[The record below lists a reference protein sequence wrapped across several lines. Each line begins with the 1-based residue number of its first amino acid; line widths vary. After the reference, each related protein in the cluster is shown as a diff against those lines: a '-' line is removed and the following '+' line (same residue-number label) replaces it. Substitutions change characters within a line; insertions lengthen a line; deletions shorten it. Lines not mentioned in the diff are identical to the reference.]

1 MPVPW
6 NSDDPRDLP
15 KIAEN
20 LRHLLRWIVEAAP
33 KRDLPSV
40 AMARDWHR
48 QIFRGVQV
56 PVAAYVGGVR
66 GRNDTPELVDYE
78 VVVGQLRGVSSREVP
93 TQLSRFETSME
104 MAVAKLDAVLP
115 VGEKPVE
122 QAMLQSVLTLC
133 AHAHGE
139 WARIHPFANG
149 NGRVARL
156 WANWCAVR
164 YGLPPFVRLQPRPE
178 GSSYAMAAA
187 DSMRGRH
194 RTMLAVFAD
203 MLTRRLFEGPY

>member
-20 LRHLLRWIVEAAP
+20 LRRVVRRIVEEAAQRNP
-33 KRDLPSV
+33 PSV

-48 QIFRGVQV
+48 QVFRGVRV
-56 PVAAYVGGVR
+56 PVAAYVGGIR
-66 GRNDTPELVDYE
+66 GEDTPELVDYE
-78 VVVGQLRGVSSREVP
+78 VAVGRLLGVGSRKVAAE
-93 TQLSRFETSME
+93 LARFEASMRA
-104 MAVAKLDAVLP
+104 AVAKLDGILP
-115 VGEKPVE
+115 VGETQVE
-122 QAMLQSVLTLC
+122 QEALRSVLTLS

-139 WARIHPFANG
+139 WVRIHPFANG

-164 YGLPPFVRLQPRPE
+164 YGLPPFVRLRPRPE
-178 GSSYAMAAA
+178 GNGYAIAAA

-194 RTMLAVFAD
+194 RAMVAVFAE
-203 MLTRRLFEGPY
+203 MLTRRLMEGPG

>member
-6 NSDDPRDLP
+6 NSDDPPDLP
-15 KIAEN
+15 RIAEN
-20 LRHLLRWIVEAAP
+20 LRHLLRRIVEAAP
-33 KRDLPSV
+33 GRDSPSV

-48 QIFRGVQV
+48 QIFRDVRV

-66 GRNDTPELVDYE
+66 GGEADTPELVDYE
-78 VVVGQLRGVSSREVP
+78 VVVGQLRGVASREVAAE
-93 TQLSRFETSME
+93 LARFETSMRK
-104 MAVAKLDAVLP
+104 AVAKLDTILP
-115 VGEKPVE
+115 AGEKPVE
-122 QAMLQSVLTLC
+122 QPTLQSVLTLC

-178 GSSYAMAAA
+178 GSAYAMAAA

-194 RTMLAVFAD
+194 RAMLAVFAD
-203 MLTRRLFEGPY
+203 MLTRRLFEGP

>member
-20 LRHLLRWIVEAAP
+20 LRHVLRRLVEAAP
-33 KRDLPSV
+33 RRESPSV

-48 QIFRGVQV
+48 QIFRHVRV
-56 PVAAYVGGVR
+56 PVAAYVGGIR
-66 GRNDTPELVDYE
+66 GGDDTPELVDYD
-78 VVVGQLRGVSSREVP
+78 VVVGQLSGVSSREVAS
-93 TQLSRFETSME
+93 QLARFETSMG
-104 MAVAKLDAVLP
+104 MAVSKLDALLP

-122 QAMLQSVLTLC
+122 QAKLQSVLTLC

-164 YGLPPFVRLQPRPE
+164 YGLPPFVRLQPRPA
-178 GSSYAMAAA
+178 GSGYAMAAA

-203 MLTRRLFEGPY
+203 MLARRLLEGP